1 MNDGQER
8 IATILKNE
16 NLRFRSKFPS
26 HPALNFSPYVN
37 SNLEGL
43 EWVRFPTESYKNLH
57 SKVTKKAKIQ
67 GERKVFFGASL
78 GQTWKI
84 KFWT

>member
-43 EWVRFPTESYKNLH
+43 DLVRPSPESYKKFH
-57 SKVTKKAKIQ
+57 PKARKKANIQ

-84 KFWT
+84 KF